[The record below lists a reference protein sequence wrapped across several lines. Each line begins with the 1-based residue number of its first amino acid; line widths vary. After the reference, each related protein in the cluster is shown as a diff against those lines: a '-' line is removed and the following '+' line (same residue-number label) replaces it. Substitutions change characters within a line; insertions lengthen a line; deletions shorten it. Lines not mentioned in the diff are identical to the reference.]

1 MIFFGEE
8 VNKEFL
14 QIQKGDILI
23 WEGYQFEDGSEKD
36 SRFLV
41 LSNYKDDTILVVRST
56 ASVEF
61 YENPKVSIYREFIDI
76 PSGQEKALPKR
87 TIIDLNSVR
96 ILSIGEVNKLFGA
109 TVKKKGVASEKLLQD
124 VNSMSQNSRTLRRDW
139 KEWIKSSS

>member
-41 LSNYKDDTILVVRST
+41 L
-56 ASVEF
+56 
-61 YENPKVSIYREFIDI
+61 
-76 PSGQEKALPKR
+76 
-87 TIIDLNSVR
+87 
-96 ILSIGEVNKLFGA
+96 
-109 TVKKKGVASEKLLQD
+109 
-124 VNSMSQNSRTLRRDW
+124 
-139 KEWIKSSS
+139 